1 MNWLYIL
8 NEGEI
13 RIANWPKLAVA
24 YSRNHSVCIKIDE
37 CRTIVDAMDLA
48 VTECY
53 EFMRGQNA
61 TN

>member
-1 MNWLYIL
+1 MNWLDIL
-8 NEGEI
+8 NKGEI
-13 RIANWPKLAVA
+13 KVASYPKRVIA
-24 YSRNHSVCIKIDE
+24 YSGNHSVSVKVDDSK
-37 CRTIVDAMDLA
+37 TIVDAMDLA